1 LGTLG
6 TRFGGIKPGADL
18 DANTWTAAIRKARSN
33 GVAPL
38 SKDRSL
44 DKEGQREPARC
55 VSLFVS
61 ARKDDLPRSERS
73 FRLMASGYAM
83 DNMKALAFLEAETP
97 EITVPEA
104 ADVVA
109 AKARDLVA
117 ATNVIARALGQAVKT
132 ALYGHDADIGV
143 NTTPIT
149 TARDRFWADTNDS
162 FFATLND
169 LSVQPVEQLAGEGAM
184 RLAQTWRGVVER
196 AALAIFDDVAPVQDA
211 LSHNIKRVVAGR
223 RLLVRTL
230 LGFDKRGIEF
240 FKDLQLPVPDK
251 TSRGKAA

>member
-1 LGTLG
+1 
-6 TRFGGIKPGADL
+6 
-18 DANTWTAAIRKARSN
+18 
-33 GVAPL
+33 
-38 SKDRSL
+38 
-44 DKEGQREPARC
+44 
-55 VSLFVS
+55 
-61 ARKDDLPRSERS
+61 
-73 FRLMASGYAM
+73 MASGYAM